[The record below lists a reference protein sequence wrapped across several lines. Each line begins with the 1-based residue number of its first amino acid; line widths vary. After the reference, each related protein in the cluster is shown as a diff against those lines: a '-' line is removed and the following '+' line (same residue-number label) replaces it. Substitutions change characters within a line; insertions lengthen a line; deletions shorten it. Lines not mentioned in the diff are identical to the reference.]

1 MRLALLGWAIAT
13 ARPHLIALSLIA
25 FTRVSSGAPAVPFT
39 VGELVRLTRGEM
51 VQFNGKDLA
60 GSGKGQVFTV
70 LKHDV
75 AAKTVFV
82 GFANKEG
89 ALVAVSVPAV
99 SLEAVPPTPWVDLAS
114 SAEAFRD
121 GRYTELKP
129 RMARASKDPELAPL
143 ISPMFAQMNGAITA
157 SGLLRSSDSA
167 KQSAVAGAV
176 ARALGELRDTAAKLA
191 SLGYPSLAL
200 ALDQGT
206 DRLAAQ
212 TSAVPAP
219 PTKLNREALTGTVAA
234 AQLSMTKARQAVA
247 LNRGIEAL
255 GHLEDG
261 LKAEPAR
268 PDFKAMR
275 AKVQKDIAEAGD
287 RCNDADSMRRFPKG
301 AIHALTAIEMGLKL
315 CSDHPRLRALRKEME
330 AQFEERTAPPVTA
343 EFLANAGGKGS
354 EEALKAG
361 HKLYTSRCTECHEL
375 ELLDSRSIGGW
386 RTAVSSM
393 AGRAHLNDADQGR
406 ILEYLTIAQRSLRD
420 DN

>member
-1 MRLALLGWAIAT
+1 MRRFSPMLFAQ
-13 ARPHLIALSLIA
+13 RFHLIALVFFA
-25 FTRVSSGAPAVPFT
+25 FATELPAAPAAPFT
-39 VGELVRLTRGEM
+39 TGELVRLTRGVM

-60 GSGKGQVFTV
+60 GAGKGQVFTV
-70 LKHDV
+70 LKHDG
-75 AAKTVFV
+75 ALKAVFV
-82 GFANKEG
+82 GFVNKDG
-89 ALVAVSVPAV
+89 ALVAVSVPAE
-99 SLEAVPPTPWVDLAS
+99 SLESVPPTPWVDLAA
-114 SAEAFRD
+114 SADAFRD
-121 GRYTELKP
+121 GRYAEMKL
-129 RMARASKDPELAPL
+129 RMARAAKDPELAPL
-143 ISPMFAQMNGAITA
+143 VSPMFVQMNGAITA

-167 KQSAVAGAV
+167 KQSAVAPAV
-176 ARALGELRDTAAKLA
+176 ARAFGELRETAAKLEG
-191 SLGYPSLAL
+191 LGYPSLAL

-212 TSAVPAP
+212 SPAVPVP
-219 PTKLNREALTGTVAA
+219 PTKLSRDAVAGTVAA
-234 AQLSMTKARQAVA
+234 AQLSMTKARQAIA
-247 LNRGIEAL
+247 LNRGLEAVGL
-255 GHLEDG
+255 LEDG

-301 AIHALTAIEMGLKL
+301 AVHALTAIEMGLKL

-354 EEALKAG
+354 AETLKAG

-386 RTAVSSM
+386 RTAVSGM
-393 AGRAHLNDADQGR
+393 AGRAHLNEADQGR
-406 ILEYLTIAQRSLRD
+406 ILEYLTVAQRSLRD
-420 DN
+420 GE

>member
-1 MRLALLGWAIAT
+1 MRRFSPMLFAYRL
-13 ARPHLIALSLIA
+13 HLIALSLIA
-25 FTRVSSGAPAVPFT
+25 FAPGSPAAPATPFSA
-39 VGELVRLTRGEM
+39 GELVRLTRGEM

-60 GSGKGQVFTV
+60 GAGKGQVFTV

-75 AAKTVFV
+75 ARRAVFV

-89 ALVAVSVPAV
+89 TLVAVSVPAE

-121 GRYTELKP
+121 GRYAELKP
-129 RMARASKDPELAPL
+129 RMARAAKDAELAPL
-143 ISPMFAQMNGAITA
+143 VSSMFAQMNGAITA
-157 SGLLRSSDSA
+157 SSLLRSSDPA
-167 KQSAVAGAV
+167 KQPAAASAV
-176 ARALGELRDTAAKLA
+176 ARALGELRETAAKLEG
-191 SLGYPSLAL
+191 LGYPSIAL

-212 TSAVPAP
+212 SPAVPP
-219 PTKLNREALTGTVAA
+219 PPSKLSRDAVVGTVAA
-234 AQLSMTKARQAVA
+234 SQLSMTKARQAVA

-275 AKVQKDIAEAGD
+275 TKVQKDIAEAGE

-315 CSDHPRLRALRKEME
+315 CSDHPRLRTLRKEME

-343 EFLANAGGKGS
+343 AFLANAGGKGS
-354 EEALKAG
+354 EETLKAG

-386 RTAVSSM
+386 RTAVSGM
-393 AGRAHLNDADQGR
+393 AGRAHLTEADQGR
-406 ILEYLTIAQRSLRD
+406 ILEYLTVAQRSLRD
-420 DN
+420 GD

>member
-1 MRLALLGWAIAT
+1 MRRF
-13 ARPHLIALSLIA
+13 RPMLFIQRYQLIALGL
-25 FTRVSSGAPAVPFT
+25 FTCATASTAAPTAPFT
-39 VGELVRLTRGEM
+39 AGELVRLTRGEM

-60 GSGKGQVFTV
+60 GAGKGEVFTV

-75 AAKTVFV
+75 ALKAVFV
-82 GFANKEG
+82 GFVNKEG
-89 ALVAVSVPAV
+89 ALVAVSVPV
-99 SLEAVPPTPWVDLAS
+99 ESLEAVPPTPWVDLAA

-121 GRYTELKP
+121 GRYAELKP
-129 RMARASKDPELAPL
+129 RMARAAQDPELAP
-143 ISPMFAQMNGAITA
+143 IVSPLFVQMNGAITA
-157 SGLLRSSDSA
+157 AGLLRSSEPA
-167 KQSAVAGAV
+167 KQAAVAPGV
-176 ARALGELRDTAAKLA
+176 ARALGELRETAAKLEG
-191 SLGYPSLAL
+191 LGYPSLAL

-212 TSAVPAP
+212 SPGVAVP
-219 PTKLNREALTGTVAA
+219 PTKLSRDAVAGIVAA
-234 AQLSMTKARQAVA
+234 AQLSMTKARQSVA

-268 PDFKAMR
+268 PDFKVMR

-301 AIHALTAIEMGLKL
+301 AVHALTAIEMGLKL
-315 CSDHPRLRALRKEME
+315 CADHPRLRALRKEME

-354 EEALKAG
+354 AETLKAG
-361 HKLYTSRCTECHEL
+361 HKLYTSRCMECHEL

-386 RTAVSSM
+386 RTAVSGM
-393 AGRAHLNDADQGR
+393 AGRAHLTEADQGR
-406 ILEYLTIAQRSLRD
+406 ILEYLTVAQRSLRD
-420 DN
+420 GD